1 MPPLP
6 PVTQFLM
13 LLCTA
18 VYCLQVI
25 LPSIGIDLSSWIALW
40 PIGSGRFMPWQVV
53 TYAFAHAS
61 FTHLLFNML
70 GLWMFG
76 SELEL
81 LWGQKRYLQFV
92 AAGILAGAATFL
104 VLAMLGIGFGV
115 AVGISAA
122 LYALLMASA
131 MLFPNRTVMPIVPP
145 IPMKMRTFVLVFG
158 GISLVMGLMSG
169 SVMVA
174 LTHLGGMIGGYLM
187 IQYWRGKPPFGGSGR
202 GPRRVH

>member
-1 MPPLP
+1 
-6 PVTQFLM
+6 
-13 LLCTA
+13 
-18 VYCLQVI
+18 
-25 LPSIGIDLSSWIALW
+25 
-40 PIGSGRFMPWQVV
+40 
-53 TYAFAHAS
+53 
-61 FTHLLFNML
+61 
-70 GLWMFG
+70 
-76 SELEL
+76 
-81 LWGQKRYLQFV
+81 
-92 AAGILAGAATFL
+92 
-104 VLAMLGIGFGV
+104 
-115 AVGISAA
+115 VGISAA